1 MYAMAEQTKL
11 IGGPCSGRSIEL
23 TDDAKVGDT
32 INVPTATQRAGS
44 VSIQSTHGYRLMA
57 HPTEGV
63 IGAWINPADYRRQYG
78 G

>member
-1 MYAMAEQTKL
+1 MAEQTKL
-11 IGGPCSGRSIEL
+11 IGGPLSGRSIEL
-23 TDDAKVGDT
+23 TDDSQIGD
-32 INVPTATQRAGS
+32 IVNVPAGIQRAGN

-63 IGAWINPADYRRQYG
+63 IGAWINPADHRRQYG